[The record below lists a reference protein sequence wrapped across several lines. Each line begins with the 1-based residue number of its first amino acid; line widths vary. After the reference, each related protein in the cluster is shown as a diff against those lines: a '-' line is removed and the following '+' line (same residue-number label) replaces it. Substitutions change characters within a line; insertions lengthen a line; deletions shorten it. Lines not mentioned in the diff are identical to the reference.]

1 MKRAGGPSL
10 ALAIAAG
17 VAADA
22 LLGDPARFHPVAGF
36 GRTASAIERWLWRPS
51 RVRGVVHATT
61 LVVIVA
67 AAAALLE
74 RRLARRTRAL
84 LAFRAV
90 AVWTALGGRSLAR
103 EALALAELLE
113 RGELGAARRRAP
125 ALVGRDPSELDE
137 RELVRAVVES
147 IAENS
152 IDAVVAPLLWAALGD
167 ASGVLAYRA
176 VNTLDAMVGRKD
188 ARYRRFGWAAARLDD
203 ATTWPAA
210 RVGALLAVG
219 AAPAV
224 GGSPREA
231 WRVLRRDGGR
241 HPSPNAGRGEAAFAG
256 ALGLRL
262 GGVNR
267 YGERLERRPQLGDGR
282 PPEVAD
288 VGRAVRLLV
297 VCSALATLLAVGL
310 AWTLER

>member
-36 GRTASAIERWLWRPS
+36 GRTASALERWLWRPS

-90 AVWTALGGRSLAR
+90 AVWTALGGGSLAR

-113 RGELGAARRRAP
+113 RGELSAARRRAP

-137 RELVRAVVES
+137 RELV
-147 IAENS
+147 
-152 IDAVVAPLLWAALGD
+152 
-167 ASGVLAYRA
+167 
-176 VNTLDAMVGRKD
+176 TLDAMVGHKD
-188 ARYRRFGWAAARLDD
+188 SRYRRFGWAAAHLDD

-210 RVGALLAVG
+210 RVGALLAVV

-231 WRVLRRDGGR
+231 WRILRRDGGR

-310 AWTLER
+310 AWMVER